1 MQTGKESEIL
11 GPVNTT
17 GQEEG
22 VVKQREW
29 GAIRTLS
36 ERGMSKRAI
45 GRELGVDI
53 KTVRRWLKEEWK
65 EQRRKQR
72 GQELDKWKEFLEG
85 RAPEVGF
92 NAAVLLRE
100 VQGQGY
106 KGCYQSVVKY
116 IRGWRQQWSKQ
127 IEPTMRYE
135 TEPGKQSQ
143 VDWGSTEIWIG
154 EQKVRVHLF
163 TMVLGYSRRVFAKGY
178 VNERMD
184 SLLDGHRSAFEH
196 FGGRTRTIL
205 YDNPRTIV
213 LRKDEASGEV
223 EWNTTFKDRMDF
235 YGVEIRLCRYYRAQT
250 KGKVESGVKYV
261 KRNAVVGRRFGSLEG
276 MNQWLIEWC
285 VGVADQ
291 RIHGTTHERP
301 AERFTRSEVEAMI
314 TVEGRKPVERER
326 VESRIVP
333 RDCQVVVETNRYPV
347 PVEWAGRTVEVRVI
361 PNRIVLGC
369 EGGQS
374 LSYER
379 VEGKHQIARWN
390 GEPRSWKPEQRQALE
405 GPPRFDPAYREQ
417 VGLVEVRGLEAYEAI
432 AQEVSL

>member
-1 MQTGKESEIL
+1 MQTGRESEIL
-11 GPVNTT
+11 GPVKTT

-29 GAIRTLS
+29 GAIRTLR
-36 ERGMSKRAI
+36 ERGMSKKGIA
-45 GRELGVDI
+45 RELGVDI
-53 KTVRRWLKEEWK
+53 KTVRKWLKEEWQ
-65 EQRRKQR
+65 EERRKQR
-72 GQELDKWKEFLEG
+72 GQELDKWREFLEG

-100 VQGQGY
+100 VERKGY

-116 IRGWRQQWSKQ
+116 IRGWRQEWSKQ

-135 TEPGKQSQ
+135 TGPGEQAQ
-143 VDWGSTEIWIG
+143 VDWGSTGIWIG

-163 TMVLGYSRRVFAKGY
+163 TMVLGYSRRLFAKGY
-178 VNERMD
+178 VNERLD
-184 SLLDGHRSAFEH
+184 SLLDGHQSAFEH

-223 EWNTTFKDRMDF
+223 DWNRTFKDQMDF

-261 KRNAVVGRRFGSLEG
+261 KRNALAGRRFSSLEE

-285 VGVADQ
+285 VTVAD
-291 RIHGTTHERP
+291 RRVHGTTHEQP
-301 AERFTRSEVEAMI
+301 AERFTRAEAEAMI
-314 TVEGRKPVERER
+314 SVEGRRPSERER

-333 RDCQVVVETNRYPV
+333 RDCLVVVETNRYPV
-347 PVEWAGRTVEVRVI
+347 PVEWTGRRVDVRLMRKEVVI
-361 PNRIVLGC
+361 GC
-369 EGGQS
+369 EAAQP

-390 GEPRSWKPEQRQALE
+390 GEERSWKVERRQLLE
-405 GPPRFDPAYREQ
+405 GPPRFDPVYREQ
-417 VGLVEVRGLEAYEAI
+417 VGVVEVRGLETYEAI